1 MNVKQLLIPAACVAA
16 LSAPIACYADQ
27 GYTIDMDFQLTD
39 GQTASVMFGGKD
51 GGTFFYMWQINAN
64 ALNPH
69 DHTDNDFWVF
79 PIPSY
84 GISNDMADGEFHHLK
99 IQVHD
104 NYTKAT
110 TWIDD
115 ELIEENHN
123 GDYTGKMFGF
133 RQYRDK
139 SAYDNIVITDLETGK
154 QLYAEDFETDNGSAA
169 ANKCFTEGWLE
180 DGVWYCDH
188 SGDGER
194 RAWSA
199 FGAPTDECVHFSLEF
214 DMILQKD
221 NLGVV
226 FSQKDDANMYLW
238 AINFFDDPRGRIRH
252 HNMRNG
258 GWAWWNDQDI
268 RSYFLPEAV
277 IGYDIPVRIEVKDSW
292 IETSLDGVMVDRYF
306 CYDADL
312 VPAKVGFRLDNTD
325 VQDEDCYVDNVVYK
339 TYDAEGNETVV
350 LTDDFEPESPR
361 WFTTAIV
368 EEFEG
373 SNRLHI
379 YGDGAKWLWTNAD
392 EPRMPEEEVV
402 DNGYTIDFDFEIDQ
416 VSAGFCFGVRNTGN
430 FYLWQINAELE
441 TTRLRPHSWS
451 NGNPA
456 LLGEI
461 DIPDE
466 LNVRPGT
473 THHMRIVVENNQKCD
488 TYIDDTLI
496 DSRLGDFA
504 AGTLGLRHSFA
515 GDLTE
520 NAYFDNIVMT
530 SNLDGETLFSADFE
544 GTNPFSSGTIADG
557 RLYETGV
564 INGTVYAWEHTT
576 LNDVWYTYE
585 LDMELVNDDLGLV
598 FSELSDNDYYVW
610 AINCFDR
617 KSENIPLIRRHVWDN
632 NNVRFNDDH
641 FNNYFSADD
650 ILNGVHHVAIEVRG
664 PQIKTFIDG
673 QLINAG
679 MFESEKLAS
688 GKVGFR
694 LDSTS
699 EQDDQAY
706 VDNVMVTEY
715 SADGT
720 PTVVLSDT
728 FEPGTTSW
736 FATEDLENAEIVTD
750 ADGNSR
756 LRLGQNGTFLK
767 LMQRDTPVTSSA
779 ATIGLDNAE
788 GSVEYYNLQGIRIAC
803 PTEGLYIERRGGK
816 AVKKLAR

>member
-1 MNVKQLLIPAACVAA
+1 MAA

-39 GQTASVMFGGKD
+39 GKTASVMFGGKD
-51 GGTFFYMWQINAN
+51 DGKFFYMWQINPDK
-64 ALNPH
+64 LNPH

-84 GISNDMADGEFHHLK
+84 DIPNNVNDGEFHHLK
-99 IQVHD
+99 IQVSD

-110 TWIDD
+110 TWIDGN
-115 ELIEENHN
+115 LIEENHN

-139 SAYDNIVITDLETGK
+139 SAYDNIVITDLETGE
-154 QLYAEDFETDNGSAA
+154 QLYAEDFETDYGSPVL
-169 ANKCFTEGWLE
+169 NKRFSQGWLE
-180 DGVWYCDH
+180 DGKWYCSHD
-188 SGDGER
+188 GDGET
-194 RAWSA
+194 RAWFA
-199 FGAPTDECVHFSLEF
+199 FDKATEENVHFSLEF
-214 DMILQKD
+214 DMNLQKD

-226 FSQKDDANMYLW
+226 FSADDDANMYLW
-238 AINFFDDPRGRIRH
+238 AINFFDNPQGRIRH
-252 HNMRNG
+252 HKMSNG

-268 RSYFLPEAV
+268 RGYFLPED
-277 IGYDIPVRIEVKDSW
+277 IFGYDIPVKIEVNNYW
-292 IETSLDGVMVDRYF
+292 IETWLDGVLVDRYF
-306 CYDADL
+306 SYDANL
-312 VPAKVGFRLDNTD
+312 VPKKVGFRIDNSA

-339 TYDAEGNETVV
+339 TYDAEGNETIV
-350 LTDDFEPESPR
+350 LSDDFEPESPR

-368 EEFEG
+368 EEYEG

-379 YGDGAKWLWTNAD
+379 YGDGAKLFWINAD

-416 VSAGFCFGVRNTGN
+416 VSAGFCFGVRNSGN

-473 THHMRIVVENNQKCD
+473 THHMHIVVENNQKCD

-504 AGTLGLRHSFA
+504 AGTIGLRHSFA
-515 GDLTE
+515 GNLTE
-520 NAYFDNIVMT
+520 NAYFDNIVMK
-530 SNLDGETLFSADFE
+530 SNLDGEVLFSADFDE
-544 GTNPFSSGTIADG
+544 TNPFSSGTIVDG
-557 RLYETGV
+557 RLFETGV
-564 INGTVYAWEHTT
+564 INGTVFAWDTT
-576 LNDVWYTYE
+576 IINDVWYTYE

-598 FSELSDNDYYVW
+598 FSELNDNDYYVW

-617 KSENIPLIRRHVWDN
+617 KGDNIPLIRRHVWDN

-641 FNNYFSADD
+641 FNHYFSVDD
-650 ILNGVHHVAIEVRG
+650 MLNTVHHVTIEVRG
-664 PQIKTFIDG
+664 SQIKTFIDD
-673 QLINAG
+673 QLVNAG
-679 MFESEKLAS
+679 MFESEKLAF

-706 VDNVMVTEY
+706 VDNVKVTRFN
-715 SADGT
+715 ADGT
-720 PTVVLSDT
+720 SEVVLSDD
-728 FEPGTTSW
+728 FEPGSARW
-736 FATEDLENAEIVTD
+736 FDTADLNNAEIVTEE
-750 ADGNSR
+750 DGNNR
-756 LRLGQNGTFLK
+756 MRLGENGTFLK
-767 LMQRDTPVTSSA
+767 LMQLDTPTSA
-779 ATIGLDNAE
+779 AVIELDKAE
-788 GSVEYYNLQGIRIAC
+788 GAVEYYNMQGMRIAR
-803 PTEGLYIERRGGK
+803 PAEGLYIESRGGK